1 MSESKGDEG
10 QEKSND
16 PTPEK
21 LRKSREQGDVAK
33 STDVTGAASYLG
45 LLLALTVGGAF
56 MAKEAGNTLYAFLAS
71 PDLIVDV
78 LLAPAGMEK
87 AAELL
92 SGVLWA
98 ISPVLI
104 VPFLFTVIA
113 LYAQNA
119 VVAAPSKLAMKQSR
133 ISLISNAKQKYGMSG
148 IVEFLKSAVKLVAI
162 SIVLGIML
170 SGNVDH
176 YLAMSMGSG
185 KALPDLLRE
194 QGLQL
199 LLAATLVAIATA
211 VFDYFWRLYDH
222 QKKLRMSYQ
231 EVRDEAKESEGDP
244 HMKQSRQRRGRE
256 IATNRMML
264 DVPTADVIIVNPT
277 HYAVALKWSREV
289 GSAPI
294 CVAKGVDEIAA
305 RIRETGKANAV
316 PIMSD
321 PPTARLIHATV
332 EIGLEIMP
340 DHYKAVA
347 AAIRFADTMRAKT
360 KPRDHDGREPAR

>member
-1 MSESKGDEG
+1 VSEGKGDEG
-10 QEKSND
+10 QEKSNE

-21 LRKSREQGDVAK
+21 LRKSREQGDVPK
-33 STDVTGAASYLG
+33 STDVTAAASYLG
-45 LLLALTVGGAF
+45 LLLALTVGGVF
-56 MAKEAGNTLYAFLAS
+56 TAKGAGDALYAFLAS
-71 PDLIVDV
+71 PDLIADV
-78 LLAPAGMEK
+78 MLAPGGMEK
-87 AAELL
+87 AAQLL
-92 SGVLWA
+92 GGVLWA
-98 ISPVLI
+98 VSPILI
-104 VPFLFTVIA
+104 VPFMFTVIA

-133 ISLISNAKQKYGMSG
+133 ISLISNAKQKFGMSG
-148 IVEFLKSAVKLVAI
+148 IVEFLKSTVKLVAI
-162 SIVLGIML
+162 SIVLGILL
-170 SGNVDH
+170 SGSVDH
-176 YLAMSMGSG
+176 YISMSMSSG

-199 LLAATLVAIATA
+199 LLAATLVAIMTA
-211 VFDYFWRLYDH
+211 IFDYFWRLFEH
-222 QKKLRMSYQ
+222 HKKLRMSYQ

-244 HMKQSRQRRGRE
+244 HMKQSRQRRARE

-277 HYAVALKWSREV
+277 HYAVALKWSRDL

-305 RIRETGKANAV
+305 RIRETAKANDV

-332 EIGLEIMP
+332 DIGLEIMP
-340 DHYKAVA
+340 EHYKAVA

-360 KPRDHDGREPAR
+360 KTGGSGGTAP